1 MRAARTLAPLTAA
14 LLVAVTTGSA
24 RDARSAAASRCGP
37 RWASAAY
44 TGEVRQAIDS
54 GRDLW
59 GERLLSAHGGPTYAA
74 AQRYLTPLLHA
85 IQRQQRPLTP
95 SGFYYVP
102 LSFPFTSYGSTVF
115 ALHVADGSQIITR
128 HVGGPSLAIY
138 VGKGNERYGACEARL
153 QPARLAA
160 GYLPIVQTSYTDA
173 AGVRYRQESFVGR
186 SYGAYGAKSVISFVK
201 LQVDASAARAGATV
215 RLVPWKRLAHTA
227 PDRLALRGATRLI
240 VSEGAEFVEGVVR
253 YRVARGE
260 TATIYAEW
268 LNKPSDARYVHA
280 DPKTYDLARNVVANF
295 WNERLG
301 TGAHFDVPEPAVQNA
316 QLAILGQQIAL
327 GWRYSVGNPYE
338 ELSFAE
344 ALDSAEVAAAYG
356 YPSVAKSIIEFSL
369 NRLERKPKRLTA
381 FRAGHLLSTAAFY
394 YRLTHDRTFV
404 RKTTLALHRLVDG
417 IAERQIRSGPKRG
430 LLEPEPL
437 SSDIPYSVE
446 SVVAP
451 IEAWQGLLAMER
463 VWSVTGYR
471 GVAERARIVAL
482 GLAGALRPALN
493 REVRRLEDGS
503 VFVPDAL
510 TGPRGPFDRLTATR
524 EGSYWNLMMPYALA
538 SGFFP
543 AHSPSAHGIVRYVLE
558 HGSRLLGV
566 PRADSHI
573 VYANKPYG
581 SGLGQVY
588 GLSMS
593 RFLADND
600 HPDQLVLSLY
610 GMLAIGMT
618 PDTYIS
624 GEAISVVPVNGAYY
638 RSMYMPPNSGAN
650 ASYLETL
657 HQALIH
663 ERRGRFGAPAGLDLA
678 FSTPRAW
685 LADGKDVSVADAPT
699 SFGKVSYSLSR
710 RGSVVDIRLVLP
722 AHARARLRI
731 RVPAGERVA
740 SVSLGARRLP
750 FSAAAT
756 VDLSALHGAV
766 LLRAAVTRSANG

>member
-1 MRAARTLAPLTAA
+1 MRVARTLAILATT
-14 LLVAVTTGSA
+14 LLVAVVAGA
-24 RDARSAAASRCGP
+24 AKDARPAAASACGP
-37 RWASAAY
+37 RWATSAYA
-44 TGEVRQAIDS
+44 GSVQQAIDS
-54 GRDLW
+54 GPDLW
-59 GERLLSAHGGPTYAA
+59 GQRLLSARGGPTYAA
-74 AQRYLTPLLHA
+74 ARQYLTPLLHA

-115 ALHVADGSQIITR
+115 ALHVADGSEIITR
-128 HVGGPSLAIY
+128 HVGGASLSVY
-138 VGKGNERYGACEARL
+138 VGRGNERYGACEARL
-153 QPARLAA
+153 QPARLAD

-186 SYGAYGAKSVISFVK
+186 SYGFFGAKSVISFVK
-201 LQVDASAARAGATV
+201 LQVDARAARAGATV

-227 PDRLALRGATRLI
+227 ADRFALRGATRLI
-240 VSEGAEFVEGVVR
+240 VSEGAEFVEGVAR

-260 TATIYAEW
+260 TSTIYAEW

-280 DPKTYDLARNVVANF
+280 DAKTYDLARNVVANF
-295 WNERLG
+295 WNQRLAA
-301 TGAHFDVPEPAVQNA
+301 GAQFEVPEPAVQNA
-316 QLAILGQQIAL
+316 QLGILVQQIAL

-344 ALDSAEVAAAYG
+344 ALDSAEVMAAYG

-369 NRLERKPKRLTA
+369 NRLERKPERLTA
-381 FRAGHLLSTAAFY
+381 FRAGHILSTAAFY
-394 YRLTHDRTFV
+394 YRLTHDRTFL
-404 RKTTLALHRLVDG
+404 RKTTLALHGLVDG
-417 IAERQIRSGPKRG
+417 IARREIRSGPKRG

-446 SVVAP
+446 SVVSSV
-451 IEAWQGLLAMER
+451 EAWQGLLAMER

-471 GVAERARIVAL
+471 GVADHARIVAL
-482 GLAGALRPALN
+482 ELAGALHPALN
-493 REVRRLEDGS
+493 REVRRLADGS
-503 VFVPDAL
+503 LFVPDAL
-510 TGPRGPFDRLTATR
+510 TGPRGPFARLTATR

-543 AHSPSAHGIVRYVLE
+543 PHSRAAHGIVHYVLA

-566 PRADSHI
+566 PRSDAHI
-573 VYANKPYG
+573 VYENKPYG
-581 SGLGQVY
+581 SGLGEVY

-618 PDTYIS
+618 PDTYVS
-624 GEAISVVPVNGAYY
+624 GESISVVPVRGAYV
-638 RSMYMPPNSGAN
+638 RSMYMPPNLGAN

-657 HQALIH
+657 RQTLVH
-663 ERRGRFGAPAGLDLA
+663 ERRGRFGGPAGLDLA

-685 LADGKDVSVADAPT
+685 LADGKDVSVTGAPT

-710 RGSVVDIRLVLP
+710 RGSSIDIHAVLP
-722 AHARARLRI
+722 AHAHARLRL
-731 RVPAGERVA
+731 RVPAGERVV

-756 VDLSALHGAV
+756 VDLGGLHGAV
-766 LLRAAVTRSANG
+766 VLRAGVTRGRRP

>member
-1 MRAARTLAPLTAA
+1 MRVARTLAILATT
-14 LLVAVTTGSA
+14 LLVAVVAGA
-24 RDARSAAASRCGP
+24 AKDAHPAAASACGP
-37 RWASAAY
+37 RWATSAY
-44 TGEVRQAIDS
+44 TGSVQQAIDS
-54 GRDLW
+54 GPDLW
-59 GERLLSAHGGPTYAA
+59 GQRLLSARGGPTYVAA
-74 AQRYLTPLLHA
+74 RQYLTPLLHA

-128 HVGGPSLAIY
+128 HVGGASLSVY
-138 VGKGNERYGACEARL
+138 VGRGNERYGSCEARL
-153 QPARLAA
+153 QPARLAD

-186 SYGAYGAKSVISFVK
+186 SYGVFGAKSVISFVK
-201 LQVDASAARAGATV
+201 LQVDARVARAGATV
-215 RLVPWKRLAHTA
+215 RVVPWKRLAHTA

-260 TATIYAEW
+260 TSTIYAEW
-268 LNKPSDARYVHA
+268 LNKPSDARYVQA
-280 DPKTYDLARNVVANF
+280 DAKTYDLARNVVANF
-295 WNERLG
+295 WNERL
-301 TGAHFDVPEPAVQNA
+301 TNGARFDVPEPAVQNA

-344 ALDSAEVAAAYG
+344 ALDSAEVMASYG
-356 YPSVAKSIIEFSL
+356 YPSVAKSIIELSL
-369 NRLERKPKRLTA
+369 NRLQRKPERLTA
-381 FRAGHLLSTAAFY
+381 FRAGHILSTAAFY
-394 YRLTHDRTFV
+394 YRLTHDRTFL
-404 RKTTLALHRLVDG
+404 RKTTLALHGLVDG
-417 IAERQIRSGPKRG
+417 IANREIRSGPKRG

-446 SVVAP
+446 SVVSS

-471 GVAERARIVAL
+471 GVAERARTVAL
-482 GLAGALRPALN
+482 DLAAGLRPALG
-493 REVRRLEDGS
+493 RETRRLGDGS
-503 VFVPDAL
+503 LFVPDAL
-510 TGPRGPFDRLTATR
+510 TGPRGPFTRLTTTR

-543 AHSPSAHGIVRYVLE
+543 AHSHAAHGIVRYVLA

-566 PRADSHI
+566 PRSDAHI
-573 VYANKPYG
+573 VYENKPYG
-581 SGLGQVY
+581 SGLGEVY

-600 HPDQLVLSLY
+600 HPDQLVLSVY

-618 PDTYIS
+618 PATYVS
-624 GEAISVVPVNGAYY
+624 GESISVVPVRGAYV
-638 RSMYMPPNSGAN
+638 RSMYMPPNLGAN

-657 HQALIH
+657 RQMLVH

-685 LADGKDVSVADAPT
+685 LADGQDVSVADAPT

-710 RGSVVDIRLVLP
+710 RGSSVGIHLVLP

-740 SVSLGARRLP
+740 SVSFGARRLP

-756 VDLSALHGAV
+756 VDLGALHGAV
-766 LLRAAVTRSANG
+766 VLRAAVTRGPRP